1 MRLSQQKKKFIDEVI
16 VASCI
21 HVEYIYIYIY
31 IYITH
36 ACNHPINVQNNSLL
50 LLILLLSPFENE
62 FKASLSL

>member
-1 MRLSQQKKKFIDEVI
+1 MHTCRV
-16 VASCI
+16 
-21 HVEYIYIYIY
+21 YIKN